1 MYVLVIGR
9 GYPSEKYKLNG
20 IFEFDQAKAL
30 SKIGCKVVYV
40 ALDVRSIRRWRRWGI
55 YKEKVQGI
63 ETYSINIPLGR
74 VPYKLLNK
82 ISSFALKHAYKKIL
96 KDHGKPQV
104 IHGHF
109 TDISYV
115 AATLKKE
122 NEIPLVVT
130 EHFSHIMKDDIDKEF
145 ADMASYAYEKA
156 DTVIAVSPAL
166 KNIIKEKFHKDALY
180 VPNIVD
186 TELFSY
192 SPRGSDKSFRFV
204 STGALTPIKRMD
216 ITIEAFAR
224 AFSHNED
231 VELIIFG
238 EGPERNKIQSIIE
251 KYDIN
256 SKVKLLGVQSREV
269 MAKSLTSSHCFV
281 LASESE
287 TFGVAY
293 IEALACGNPVIATK
307 CGGPEAF
314 VTEENG
320 VLVPVEDMDSLVT
333 AMRYMHKNSMNYDR
347 EKISKVT
354 ASLFS
359 PQEIANRLLEVYK
372 NII

>member
-9 GYPSEKYKLNG
+9 GYPTEKYKLNG

-30 SKIGCKVVYV
+30 ASIGCKVVYI
-40 ALDVRSIRRWRRWGI
+40 ALDVRSIRRWRKWGI

-63 ETYSINIPLGR
+63 DTYSINIPLGR

-82 ISSFALKHAYKKIL
+82 ISSFALNHVYKKII

-109 TDISYV
+109 TDIAYV
-115 AATLKKE
+115 AANLKNE

-130 EHFSHIMKDDIDKEF
+130 EHFSHIMKADIDKEF
-145 ADMASYAYEKA
+145 AYMASYAYEKA
-156 DTVIAVSPAL
+156 DAVIAVSPAL
-166 KNIIKEKFHKDALY
+166 KDIIKEKFNKDALY

-192 SPRGSDKSFRFV
+192 SSRSNDKSFRFV
-204 STGALTPIKRMD
+204 STGALTPIKKMD
-216 ITIEAFAR
+216 ITVEAFAR

-251 KYDIN
+251 KYDIKD
-256 SKVKLLGVQSREV
+256 KVKLLGVQSREV
-269 MAKSLTSSHCFV
+269 MAKSLRSSHCFV

-307 CGGPEAF
+307 CGGPEVF

-320 VLVPVEDMDSLVT
+320 LLVPVDDMDSLVT
-333 AMRYMHKNSMNYDR
+333 AMRYMHENSMNYDR

-354 ASLFS
+354 ANLFS
-359 PQEIANRLLEVYK
+359 PQEIANSLLEVYK